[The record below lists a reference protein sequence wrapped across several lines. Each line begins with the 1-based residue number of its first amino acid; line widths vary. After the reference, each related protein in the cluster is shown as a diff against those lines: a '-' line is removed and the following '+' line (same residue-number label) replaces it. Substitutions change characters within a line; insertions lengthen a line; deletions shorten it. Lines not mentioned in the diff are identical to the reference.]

1 MECVLWACDELSG
14 LLGAIVRMY
23 PSKSAQD
30 LNLKSVKKKF
40 KDKRFAAG
48 CDRDNIARGAELNHV
63 DLDTLFAD
71 MIEAY
76 QATND

>member
-1 MECVLWACDELSG
+1 
-14 LLGAIVRMY
+14 MY

-30 LNLKSVKKKF
+30 LNLKSLKKKY

-48 CDRDNIARGAELNHV
+48 CDRENIARGAELNGLA
-63 DLDTLFAD
+63 LDGLFNS

-76 QATND
+76 KATNE

>member
-1 MECVLWACDELSG
+1 MLFAADELSG
-14 LLGAIVRMY
+14 LLGAVERMY

-30 LNLKSVKKKF
+30 LNLKSLKKKY

-48 CDRDNIARGAELNHV
+48 CDRENIQRGAELNGL
-63 DLDTLFAD
+63 DLDGLFNS

-76 QATND
+76 KATNE